1 MMKKMKRWIALA
13 LALAVM
19 VPLAACGGDSGSS
32 GNPGSASTPG
42 TNSSASGDTSG
53 GGTSAGGGVDMDVT
67 FESPVLITSAGQ
79 SADIEMVKVM
89 FQQSNIPFT
98 VDGSVTAEDGFGDAK
113 TLVVVIGGSSKGLGA
128 AGIDADAELVRIE
141 ELLDAA
147 EAAGMSVVSAHI
159 GGSGRRGLLGD
170 RYIEPVV
177 TRSDYCIVVD
187 GGNDD
192 GLFTDLCSTGSIPLS
207 EVGAMTDCT
216 GVFTALFPQ

>member
-13 LALAVM
+13 LALAIM
-19 VPLAACGGDSGSS
+19 IPLAACGGDGGSS
-32 GNPGSASTPG
+32 SNPGSDSTTG
-42 TNSSASGDTSG
+42 NGSSASG
-53 GGTSAGGGVDMDVT
+53 GGTSAGGEVNMDVT

-89 FQQSNIPFT
+89 FQQSNIPFAA
-98 VDGSVTAEDGFGDAK
+98 DESVTAEDGFGDAK

-128 AGIDADAELVRIE
+128 AGIDADAELARIE

-159 GGSGRRGLLGD
+159 GGAGRRGLLGD
-170 RYIEPVV
+170 RNIEPVV

-192 GLFTDLCSTGSIPLS
+192 GLFTDLCSAGSIPLS

-216 GVFTALFPQ
+216 GVFAALFPQ